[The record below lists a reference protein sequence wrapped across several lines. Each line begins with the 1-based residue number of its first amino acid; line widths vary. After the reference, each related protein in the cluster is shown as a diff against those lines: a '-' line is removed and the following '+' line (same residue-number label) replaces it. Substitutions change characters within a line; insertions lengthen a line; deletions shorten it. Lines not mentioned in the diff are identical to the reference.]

1 MRLLELAD
9 QHRKEANKLLNPKTK
24 SALGQFMTP
33 APICLFMASLFD
45 DIKGD
50 IKLLDPGCG
59 VGSLSAAFV
68 ERALRL
74 DVDKMELDAIDI
86 AEVMLPYLSK
96 TLKACDEAANGKL
109 THKISKVDYI
119 LEASLAKNISTSEE
133 PRTYSHVIMNPLIKN
148 SLVERSPGLFT
159 QCRHRNGQPIL
170 WVCGVSFETAEKGRR
185 VSGDYSTL
193 FL

>member
-1 MRLLELAD
+1 MMRLLELAD

-96 TLKACDEAANGKL
+96 T
-109 THKISKVDYI
+109 S
-119 LEASLAKNISTSEE
+119 
-133 PRTYSHVIMNPLIKN
+133 
-148 SLVERSPGLFT
+148 
-159 QCRHRNGQPIL
+159 
-170 WVCGVSFETAEKGRR
+170 
-185 VSGDYSTL
+185 
-193 FL
+193 

>member
-1 MRLLELAD
+1 MAAAFWTFVGFKLMKTSVNKYALINCAKALAVRYDNFKYSD

-86 AEVMLPYLSK
+86 ATGWP
-96 TLKACDEAANGKL
+96 AA
-109 THKISKVDYI
+109 
-119 LEASLAKNISTSEE
+119 
-133 PRTYSHVIMNPLIKN
+133 
-148 SLVERSPGLFT
+148 
-159 QCRHRNGQPIL
+159 
-170 WVCGVSFETAEKGRR
+170 
-185 VSGDYSTL
+185 
-193 FL
+193 